1 MSYILLGG
9 VTLLAILAAYQYIRR
24 LDPRTIRS
32 GLRWLVGGAGALL
45 TIGLVLARRI
55 DLAVFVGAGVFSI
68 LRTGRLGPFSLD
80 GNLGDPGNISKVR
93 SRFFA
98 MELDHD
104 TGAVAGR
111 VTSGQFTGADLMD
124 LGEYDTRLLIEEVQG
139 DADSISLL
147 QSWLDSNRAGW
158 REYFAEQD
166 SAGNAG
172 PSQSAPVDE
181 LAEAY
186 EILGLQP
193 GASDDDIK
201 AAHRELMKAVHP
213 DHGGSSY
220 LASKI
225 NEARDR
231 LLRH

>member
-9 VTLLAILAAYQYIRR
+9 ATLLAILAAYQYLRR
-24 LDPRTIRS
+24 LQPRTFRL
-32 GLRWLVGGAGALL
+32 GLRWVIGGAGALL
-45 TIGLVLARRI
+45 TIGLLLARRI
-55 DLAVFVGAGVFSI
+55 DLAVFVGAAAFSV
-68 LRTGRLGPFSLD
+68 LRTGRLGPFSLE
-80 GNLGDPGNISKVR
+80 GNPGQPGNVSEVR
-93 SRFFA
+93 SRYFA

-104 TGAVAGR
+104 TGTVAGR
-111 VTSGQFTGADLMD
+111 IIAGQFKGSDLFD
-124 LGEYDTRLLIEEVQG
+124 LGEHDTRQLIQEIDG
-139 DADSISLL
+139 DADSVSLL
-147 QSWLDSNRAGW
+147 ESWLDANRQGW

-166 SAGNAG
+166 QPGEAGA
-172 PSQSAPVDE
+172 SQPRPVDA

-186 EILGLQP
+186 EILGLKP
-193 GASDDDIK
+193 GATDAEIK
-201 AAHRELMKAVHP
+201 TAHRDLMKAVHP